1 MQTISK
7 YILTLVALLMTTTG
21 AWATDIYVA
30 GNGSSTSGNWCNGKN
45 WEVDAA
51 VNKMTEENGVYSIT
65 FTDVPAG
72 DGYEFKFAENG
83 SWDVNYGY
91 ASTLAISLNASNYLG
106 NNTNDGPNIT
116 FSLSKTSD
124 VTISFNLTEKMF
136 MISTNGNKVGD
147 DLLNVT
153 PSSEAN
159 TWEFNMVD
167 CSVEV
172 TYVLFPDATLKSIDY
187 IDQANAGEDVKL
199 IDASSDE
206 GTIMYYVSTVPL
218 AIAPSIDADGWTANV
233 PNAKDYKK
241 ATTLDIYLYIMADE
255 KHSNSYAYGS
265 YTVNILSDKRELAL
279 LPTSKVGCID
289 VTIGAE
295 AVTADADGKVSG
307 ITPGAEVKIK
317 ANTNYKFSKV
327 EVKKSGKNYIWQ
339 NDGSLGEINWNSDYR
354 FASANNA
361 TGEQR
366 FIIPQDVWDRMK
378 TEVFKATISGTNPSI
393 TVTTGWWSTN
403 LISGVSQ
410 GSKFLADNGDGTFT
424 LTINFAGSPILD
436 VIDRQ
441 HLMFVGQGYT
451 VEDMYFEDLEMFEPS
466 DLNINETEA
475 SFTMPDF
482 DTTVEFDIYGSYE
495 ITIAAGEY
503 ATFYCDEAVKVE
515 GEDAELYTI
524 TNVSEKEAVLSDV
537 IDVAPAKTPLLV
549 YNKGAQAKTFVLL
562 STNKPNL
569 TLTVAKEFKGTSEA
583 KEMPANNATTDYYV
597 CNGSAFIWVE
607 NAGTI
612 SANKCWLQINIG
624 DQPAAARAYTRS
636 ITGGNDTTGMD
647 SIKNIEQT
655 NNSYYDLNGRIVL
668 NPSKKGIYIK
678 NGKKVIIK

>member
-172 TYVLFPDATLKSIDY
+172 TYVFFPDATLKSIDY

-218 AIAPSIDADGWTANV
+218 AIAPSIDADGWTAMC
-233 PNAKDYKK
+233 PMPRI
-241 ATTLDIYLYIMADE
+241 TRRPR
-255 KHSNSYAYGS
+255 HS
-265 YTVNILSDKRELAL
+265 
-279 LPTSKVGCID
+279 TS
-289 VTIGAE
+289 T
-295 AVTADADGKVSG
+295 
-307 ITPGAEVKIK
+307 
-317 ANTNYKFSKV
+317 
-327 EVKKSGKNYIWQ
+327 
-339 NDGSLGEINWNSDYR
+339 
-354 FASANNA
+354 
-361 TGEQR
+361 
-366 FIIPQDVWDRMK
+366 FI
-378 TEVFKATISGTNPSI
+378 
-393 TVTTGWWSTN
+393 
-403 LISGVSQ
+403 
-410 GSKFLADNGDGTFT
+410 
-424 LTINFAGSPILD
+424 
-436 VIDRQ
+436 
-441 HLMFVGQGYT
+441 
-451 VEDMYFEDLEMFEPS
+451 
-466 DLNINETEA
+466 
-475 SFTMPDF
+475 
-482 DTTVEFDIYGSYE
+482 
-495 ITIAAGEY
+495 
-503 ATFYCDEAVKVE
+503 
-515 GEDAELYTI
+515 
-524 TNVSEKEAVLSDV
+524 
-537 IDVAPAKTPLLV
+537 
-549 YNKGAQAKTFVLL
+549 
-562 STNKPNL
+562 
-569 TLTVAKEFKGTSEA
+569 
-583 KEMPANNATTDYYV
+583 
-597 CNGSAFIWVE
+597 
-607 NAGTI
+607 
-612 SANKCWLQINIG
+612 
-624 DQPAAARAYTRS
+624 
-636 ITGGNDTTGMD
+636 
-647 SIKNIEQT
+647 
-655 NNSYYDLNGRIVL
+655 
-668 NPSKKGIYIK
+668 
-678 NGKKVIIK
+678 